1 MELLANLCSEKKL
14 MYQQLSKLIKRY
26 FPRSSHKLFKLVFNL
41 SPMYRRS
48 TGRLTH
54 VTEGFWR
61 VDIKIPISYKNRNYA
76 GTIFG
81 GSLFSATD
89 PIFMVQLVQIIGTD
103 YIVWDKSSLVKFKRP
118 ANQDV
123 FASFVFT
130 KEEVEGIKQKVA
142 TQGETELIK
151 PVEITNLE
159 GTTVFCKIDKTL
171 YVADKKFYKQK
182 KAKRKN

>member
-1 MELLANLCSEKKL
+1 
-14 MYQQLSKLIKRY
+14 MYQQLSKLGKKY
-26 FPRSSHKLFKLVFNL
+26 FPNSSHNLFKYMFNL

-48 TGRLTH
+48 TGK
-54 VTEGFWR
+54 VINVDAGFWR
-61 VDIKIPISYKNRNYA
+61 VDIKIPLTYKNRNYA

-89 PIFMVQLVQIIGTD
+89 PIFMVQLVQIIGSD

-130 KEEVEGIKQKVA
+130 ESEVEDMKQKVA
-142 TQGETELIK
+142 VDGEIEVVK
-151 PVEITNLE
+151 PVEITNHE
-159 GTTVFCKIDKTL
+159 GKVFCQIDKTL
-171 YVADKKFYKQK
+171 YIADKQFYKEK
-182 KAKRKN
+182 KARRLASA

>member
-1 MELLANLCSEKKL
+1 
-14 MYQQLSKLIKRY
+14 MYQVLSKLGQRY
-26 FPRSSHKLFKLVFNL
+26 FPNSSHRLFKVMFNL

-48 TGRLTH
+48 TGK
-54 VTEGFWR
+54 VTNVTAGFWQ

-103 YIVWDKSSLVKFKRP
+103 YIVWDKSSMVKFKRP
-118 ANQDV
+118 ANEDA

-130 KEEVEGIKQKVA
+130 EEEVEEIKKKVA
-142 TQGETELIK
+142 ENGEMEFVK
-151 PVEITNLE
+151 PVHISSKEE
-159 GTTVFCKIDKTL
+159 KVFCQIDKTL
-171 YVADKKFYKQK
+171 YVADKAFYKEKRRK
-182 KAKRKN
+182 KA